1 MKYLKAALLAVAMS
15 TVAPGALMAGRLRAP
30 EVPPNETDTP
40 APIDA
45 GAPQGPLAI
54 SPLAISNAPTAPDA
68 KAKGVFGPAQPWP
81 IVAIHAALLP
91 DGRVISFGTGT
102 GGYQGGYTFDVWTPG
117 SDNHLTM
124 PQGTG
129 YDVFCA
135 GQTVLSDGRMLTV
148 GGDLTI
154 NGQRNWSND
163 SSTLFSPATNSVVA
177 GPTMFYARW
186 YPTVV
191 PLTNGEQLVLGGREE
206 GPVDPQVPAVV
217 PEVFNFTTGWR
228 TLTGAT
234 SDPAFGLTKNNWYY
248 PRSWLL
254 PRGNVLV
261 VGNDGQMWSVGTGGL
276 GTITTLPSTTRA
288 GTYAFPSAMY
298 RPGKILSL
306 RNNSAYTIDAT
317 GAVPTSA
324 ATQPP
329 SDQDRIWATLTVL
342 ADGNVLL
349 TGGSGVS
356 NQLTNVAYTAET
368 WHPGTGAWT
377 TGAAMTKARLY
388 HSTAILLPD
397 ATVLV
402 AGGGAPGPVRQ
413 MNAEVYYPGYLYTAT
428 GQLAPRPTISG
439 APKAL
444 VAGQQFSVT
453 VGATDV
459 ISKVALIH
467 TSADTHS
474 FDAGQ
479 RFVQLGFTQSGTT
492 VTATV
497 PGNANI
503 VPPGWYLLFVVRNTG
518 VPSTGSMVHVG

>member
-1 MKYLKAALLAVAMS
+1 
-15 TVAPGALMAGRLRAP
+15 MAGHLTAP
-30 EVPPNETDTP
+30 DRPINETDDP
-40 APIDA
+40 AVPIDT
-45 GAPQGPLAI
+45 GGPQGPSAL
-54 SPLAISNAPTAPDA
+54 SPLAVSNAPTAPDA
-68 KAKGVFGPAQPWP
+68 HAKGIFGPAQPWP

-102 GGYQGGYTFDVWTPG
+102 GGYQSGLTFDVWTPG
-117 SDNHLTM
+117 SDQHLTM
-124 PQGTG
+124 PNTTG
-129 YDVFCA
+129 SDVFCA

-163 SSTLFSPATNSVVA
+163 TSTLFTPSNNSVA
-177 GPTMFYARW
+177 SGPHMLYPRW

-206 GPVDPQVPAVV
+206 GPTADPDIPAVV
-217 PEVFNFTTGWR
+217 PEVFNTSTGWR
-228 TLTGAT
+228 TLTGAA
-234 SDPAFGLTKNNWYY
+234 SDPAFGLTRNNWYY

-254 PRGNVLV
+254 PRGDVLV
-261 VGNDGQMWSVGTGGL
+261 LANDGLMWSVGTAGDGKIAAL
-276 GTITTLPSTTRA
+276 APTIKA
-288 GTYAFPSAMY
+288 GTSAFPSAMY
-298 RPGKILSL
+298 RPGKLLSL
-306 RNNSAYTIDAT
+306 RNTSVATIDAT
-317 GAVPTSA
+317 GASPISGT
-324 ATQPP
+324 TQLPI
-329 SDQDRIWATLTVL
+329 DQNRIWSTLTVL

-349 TGGSGVS
+349 TGGSGVA

-377 TGAAMTKARLY
+377 AGAAMTKARLY

-402 AGGGAPGPVRQ
+402 AGGGAPGPVR
-413 MNAEVYYPGYLYTAT
+413 NLNVEVYYPGYLYTST
-428 GQLAPRPTISG
+428 GQLAPRPTITG
-439 APKAL
+439 APQAL
-444 VAGQQFSVT
+444 VAGQQFAIA

-467 TSADTHS
+467 TGADTHS

-479 RFVQLGFTQSGTT
+479 RYVPLGFTQSGTT

-497 PGNANI
+497 PGNTNI
-503 VPPGWYLLFVVRNTG
+503 VPPGWYMLFVVRNTG
-518 VPSTGSMVHVG
+518 VPSVGKIVHVG